1 MKKLT
6 KFEQFATLLAAAC
19 CVAAIVLSLGAGLPD
34 SAVYTSGRPEGG
46 EVRTGS
52 YPPESGADSQSEP
65 AAAGGKININTA
77 TCAEMTDSGH
87 IDPETARRI
96 VAYRSIAGPFGS
108 IDELRGVDGISGETF
123 SRIAPYITAG
133 N

>member
-19 CVAAIVLSLGAGLPD
+19 CVAAIVLSMGAGLPD

-77 TCAEMTDSGH
+77 TSRPRGGLWPTAALPARSAPLTNCA
-87 IDPETARRI
+87 A
-96 VAYRSIAGPFGS
+96 
-108 IDELRGVDGISGETF
+108 
-123 SRIAPYITAG
+123 
-133 N
+133 